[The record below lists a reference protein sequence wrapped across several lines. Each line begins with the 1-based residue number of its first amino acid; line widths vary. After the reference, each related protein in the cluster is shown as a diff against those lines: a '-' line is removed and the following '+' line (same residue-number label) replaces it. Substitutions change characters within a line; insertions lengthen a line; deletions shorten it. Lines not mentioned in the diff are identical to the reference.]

1 MEAWEVLSTSQ
12 PMSVVLQSVLVG
24 ARSDITQELAGCAE
38 ARTLPQ
44 SD

>member
-1 MEAWEVLSTSQ
+1 MEAWEVLSTLQ
-12 PMSVVLQSVLVG
+12 PVSVVLQSALVG
-24 ARSDITQELAGCAE
+24 ARSDIAQELPGRAE